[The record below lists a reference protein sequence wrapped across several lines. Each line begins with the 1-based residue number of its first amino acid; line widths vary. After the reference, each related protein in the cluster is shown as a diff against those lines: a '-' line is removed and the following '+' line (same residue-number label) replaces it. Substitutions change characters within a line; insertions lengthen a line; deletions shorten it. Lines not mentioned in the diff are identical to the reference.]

1 MEKYKNKHE
10 IQAEINA
17 REILLRQSQN
27 AAIAHLECV
36 VDAILAKSEPAYRAE
51 VTALAASIEKL
62 APDVQA
68 VVRLSSETDTGV
80 KSKRQVWREELVELE
95 EQLEGAPDS
104 PNDDM

>member
-1 MEKYKNKHE
+1 MDKHE

-36 VDAILAKSEPAYRAE
+36 VDAILTKSEPVYRAE
-51 VTALAASIEKL
+51 VMALAASTEKL

-68 VVRLSSETDTGV
+68 VVRLSGETDTGF
-80 KSKRQVWREELVELE
+80 KSKRQIWREELAALE
-95 EQLEGAPDS
+95 AQLEGAPDP